1 MKDLETKWENNKY
14 YKLVSPSVYLDR
26 SVWVDIT
33 SQLTIPELEQAIKD
47 NYLTVYQGLTLAYL
61 LNKDKS

>member
-14 YKLVSPSVYLDR
+14 YKLVSPSVNPDR